1 VKQEGDGGGKAP
13 APWYSSA
20 PTESGGWPS
29 LLVAAPC
36 ARNVGTA
43 ICCDGAAWTPF
54 SKVVGGCTTVLPVP
68 WRVILASA
76 ASRFETGAV
85 KTFPTPPAMKAPPD
99 GPVAG
104 RAAGAAGFEAIPE
117 P

>member
-1 VKQEGDGGGKAP
+1 MSGIKYISGALSPRVIYD
-13 APWYSSA
+13 YFSSKF
-20 PTESGGWPS
+20 TEERADY
-29 LLVAAPC
+29 LEDKDTDIC
-36 ARNVGTA
+36 VGMTF
-43 ICCDGAAWTPF
+43 PRL